1 MKNTMNE
8 RYVYTLYMHFDSE
21 LLTLK
26 TFYHEFM
33 TINNFCYAQNYQNW
47 KDINKG
53 Y

>member
-26 TFYHEFM
+26 TFSIM
-33 TINNFCYAQNYQNW
+33 NL
-47 KDINKG
+47 
-53 Y
+53 